1 MTDVGDAVTLTFST
15 TAGAIVTAEL
25 YDGGGQL
32 VYGPTAVTETPA
44 DSGAWPFTF
53 LGSTPGQW
61 RCTFRSSTPTEVESY
76 FVTFEA
82 VDRPAPFC
90 SVDDYEVRVRLAPT
104 TGVVRAQ
111 IAAKLDDASGMIRDH
126 MPRDFTPKLTTART
140 IVVDMVQRAIANPGG
155 LRQRL
160 VGSYSELMTTESGMY
175 ITDEEMTRLLGQAGP
190 DSQADG
196 AYTIGLV
203 DHGLHWSH
211 RGQFGPAPL
220 RGW

>member
-1 MTDVGDAVTLTFST
+1 MTDVGDAAALTFST
-15 TAGAIVTAEL
+15 TTGATVTAEV
-25 YDGGGQL
+25 YDGGGLL
-32 VYGPTAVTETPA
+32 VQDATAVTETP
-44 DSGAWPFTF
+44 SGSGLWPFTF
-53 LGSTPGQW
+53 IGSTPGQW
-61 RCTFRSSTPTEVESY
+61 RCTFRSTGPTQVESY

-90 SVDDYEVRVRLAPT
+90 SVDDYEKRVGLAPT
-104 TGVVRAQ
+104 TGTKRAQ
-111 IAAKLDDASGMIRDH
+111 IEAKLDDASGMIRDH
-126 MPRDFTPKLTTART
+126 MPKDFTPKLTTART

-155 LRQRL
+155 LRQVL
-160 VGSYSELMTTESGMY
+160 VGSYSELRTTESGMY

-211 RGQFGPAPL
+211 VGQFGHPHPH
-220 RGW
+220 GW